1 MRTFH
6 PSYWWD
12 CFLASDPDFSR
23 LKMGLRALLGLGLT
37 LVALAALSSLV
48 HQPMSLGMVGM
59 MVGMMASVSVQD
71 PLPRQERLTLLC
83 VPGAAAVAVC
93 LGAVS
98 ALNLVVSSLVFLG
111 VIFLAVAARRFGP
124 RGTALGTIA
133 FMTFFFAL
141 FVHAR
146 PAQLPW
152 MLASVGVGST
162 VAYGIRAWLVP
173 ERALASLR
181 RTLRVYRRSISLLL
195 AELAQVLQPSA
206 RQYPEKQI
214 RHAFRRVNEG
224 AMEIEQHL
232 ERVPQEHLPPGL
244 SKEAVRE
251 HLLEM
256 ELCAERLASSV
267 YQGLHQNS
275 LPLPERQELQARMTA
290 FWRESRGARPPS
302 SGSGPGD
309 LPFQEPSAYAAKI
322 QRALGKLREVMAHP
336 LLPPPGTS
344 PAPAIAA
351 VEPLA
356 EAAEPQAKLPKLH
369 ATTRQAIQATVAG
382 GLAMIAGHALS
393 STRWYWAVVASFVVF
408 NRASTRGDILLRA
421 WHRALGT
428 VVGVLA
434 GLLLATMVS
443 GHRDIEIALL
453 LACAFLGFYLLRLS
467 YAWMVF
473 WFTTLLVVLYSLTGR
488 YSPDLLYLRLWETLA
503 GAGIGAV
510 VAVVLLPSRTRVLV
524 WQNSAEVLRSVAA
537 SLDAAAAPPGPAKG
551 RILVERVRR
560 IDSKLREVRE
570 SAKPLIDRMFFV
582 GQDTRRLVHA
592 LTSIAFFVRHLE
604 PPSAPASGEE
614 DALRKAAARLAEKAR
629 LLASTLEDGGLAL
642 PPGLDDAPLRPLEGS
657 PARAGGEARTP
668 PPLELLLR
676 RIDAALME
684 LHDLVRGLH
693 GPPGNHTAPV
703 PPVPSR

>member
-1 MRTFH
+1 MRAFH
-6 PSYWWD
+6 PSYGWD
-12 CFLASDPDFSR
+12 CFLASDPDLGR

-37 LVALAALSSLV
+37 LAALAVLSPLV

-83 VPGAAAVAVC
+83 VPGVAAAAVC

-111 VIFLAVAARRFGP
+111 VIFLAVAVRRFGP

-133 FMTFFFAL
+133 FMTFFFSL
-141 FVHAR
+141 FVHAS

-152 MLASVGVGST
+152 MLASIAIGGT
-162 VAYGIRAWLVP
+162 VAYGVRAWVVP
-173 ERALASLR
+173 ERPLASLR
-181 RTLRVYRRSISLLL
+181 RTLHVYRRSIRLLL
-195 AELAQVLQPSA
+195 AELAQVLQAPEGKL
-206 RQYPEKQI
+206 PEKQI
-214 RHAFRRVNEG
+214 RRAFRRVNEG

-232 ERVPQEHLPPGL
+232 ERVPLEDLPPGL
-244 SKEAVRE
+244 SKEEVRG

-256 ELCAERLASSV
+256 ELCAERLASAV
-267 YQGLHQNS
+267 YQGIHQNS
-275 LPLPERQELQARMTA
+275 LAPAERQELQARMIA
-290 FWRESRGARPPS
+290 LWRENRVPQP
-302 SGSGPGD
+302 
-309 LPFQEPSAYAAKI
+309 LPFQEPSASAAKI
-322 QRALGKLREVMAHP
+322 QRALGKLQEVMALP
-336 LLPPPGTS
+336 LLPHPGTS
-344 PAPAIAA
+344 RLPTIA
-351 VEPLA
+351 
-356 EAAEPQAKLPKLH
+356 AAEPLPEAAAPQAQPSKLH
-369 ATTRQAIQATVAG
+369 AATRQAIQATVAG

-443 GHRDIEIALL
+443 GHRDLEIALL
-453 LACAFLGFYLLRLS
+453 FACAFLGFYLLRLS

-473 WFTTLLVVLYSLTGR
+473 WFTTLLVLLYSLTGR

-510 VAVVLLPSRTRVLV
+510 VAGVLLPSRTRVRV
-524 WQNSAEVLRSVAA
+524 WQSSAEVLRSAAA
-537 SLDAAAAPPGPAKG
+537 SLDVVAAPPGPANG
-551 RILVERVRR
+551 RLLVERVRR

-570 SAKPLIDRMFFV
+570 SARPLIDRMFFV

-592 LTSIAFFVRHLE
+592 LASIAFFIRHLE
-604 PPSAPASGEE
+604 PLGASSGEE

-629 LLASTLEDGGLAL
+629 LLASTLEDGRLAL
-642 PPGLDDAPLRPLEGS
+642 PPGLDDSPLRPLE
-657 PARAGGEARTP
+657 GEARTP

-693 GPPGNHTAPV
+693 GNPGPHPTPV
-703 PPVPSR
+703 TSVPSR

>member
-1 MRTFH
+1 MRAFH

-12 CFLASDPDFSR
+12 CFLASDPDLGR

-37 LVALAALSSLV
+37 LASLAVLSPLV

-83 VPGAAAVAVC
+83 VPGVAAAAVC

-111 VIFLAVAARRFGP
+111 VIFLAVAVRRFGP

-133 FMTFFFAL
+133 FMTFFFSL

-152 MLASVGVGST
+152 MLASIGIGGA
-162 VAYGIRAWLVP
+162 VAYGVRAWGIP
-173 ERALASLR
+173 ERPFASLR
-181 RTLRVYRRSISLLL
+181 RTLHVYRRSIRLLL
-195 AELAQVLQPSA
+195 AELAQVLQAPEGKL
-206 RQYPEKQI
+206 PEKRI
-214 RHAFRRVNEG
+214 RRAFRRVNEG

-232 ERVPQEHLPPGL
+232 ERVPQEDLPPGL
-244 SKEAVRE
+244 SKEEVRW

-256 ELCAERLASSV
+256 ELCAERLASAV
-267 YQGLHQNS
+267 YQGLHPDS
-275 LPLPERQELQARMTA
+275 LAPAERRELQARMTA
-290 FWRESRGARPPS
+290 LWRERRGPQP
-302 SGSGPGD
+302 
-309 LPFQEPSAYAAKI
+309 LPFQESSASAAKI
-322 QRALGKLREVMAHP
+322 QRALGKLQEVMALP
-336 LLPPPGTS
+336 LLPHPGTS
-344 PAPAIAA
+344 RIPAIAA
-351 VEPLA
+351 AEPLP
-356 EAAEPQAKLPKLH
+356 EAAAPRAQPPKLH
-369 ATTRQAIQATVAG
+369 AATRQAIQATVAG

-434 GLLLATMVS
+434 GLLLATRVS
-443 GHRDIEIALL
+443 GHRDLEIALL
-453 LACAFLGFYLLRLS
+453 FACAFLGFYLLRLS

-473 WFTTLLVVLYSLTGR
+473 WFTTLLVLLYSLTGR
-488 YSPDLLYLRLWETLA
+488 YSADLLYLRLWETLA

-510 VAVVLLPSRTRVLV
+510 VAGVLLPSRTRVRV
-524 WQNSAEVLRSVAA
+524 WQNAAEVLRSAAA
-537 SLDAAAAPPGPAKG
+537 SLDVVSAPPGPANG
-551 RILVERVRR
+551 HILVERVRR

-570 SAKPLIDRMFFV
+570 SARPLIDRMFFV
-582 GQDTRRLVHA
+582 GQDTRRLVHVLA
-592 LTSIAFFVRHLE
+592 SIAFFIRHLE
-604 PPSAPASGEE
+604 PLGAPSGEE
-614 DALRKAAARLAEKAR
+614 EALRKAAARLAEKAR
-629 LLASTLEDGGLAL
+629 LLASTLEDGSLAL
-642 PPGLDDAPLRPLEGS
+642 PPGLDDSPLRPLES
-657 PARAGGEARTP
+657 EARTP

-693 GPPGNHTAPV
+693 GTPGPHPTPMTSA
-703 PPVPSR
+703 PSR